1 MDQGGLEHCD
11 RIIQKPLPNPLE
23 KNSVMDASARDRW
36 EEEIATHILIDP
48 DAHK

>member
-11 RIIQKPLPNPLE
+11 SIIQKPLLNSLE
-23 KNSVMDASARDRW
+23 KNSMMDANVRDGW

-48 DAHK
+48 EAHK

>member
-11 RIIQKPLPNPLE
+11 RILQKPLLNPLE
-23 KNSVMDASARDRW
+23 KNSVMDANARDGL
-36 EEEIATHILIDP
+36 EEETAAHLLIDP